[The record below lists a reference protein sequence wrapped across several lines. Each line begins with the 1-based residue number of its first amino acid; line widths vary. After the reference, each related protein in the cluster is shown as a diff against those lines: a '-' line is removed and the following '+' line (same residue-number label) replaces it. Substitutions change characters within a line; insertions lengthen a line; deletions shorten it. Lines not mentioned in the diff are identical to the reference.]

1 MADLVNFLH
10 SAHVSKIV
18 DNSKNVTPGSLFVA
32 IPGIKSDGHD
42 YIQDAIKS
50 GAVAIVGERDLDL
63 SVPYLKVE
71 NSRQTLSLLASE
83 FYGNPSKKMKMI
95 GVTGTDGKTT
105 TANLIYEILNA
116 SRKKAGLIST
126 VSAKVGGKELDT
138 GFHVT
143 NPEPVELQKFLSLMV
158 ENGCEYCVLEVTS
171 HGLDQDRVYGI
182 NFEVSVL
189 TNITNEHLDYHKT
202 FENYLMAKSKLFLNS
217 KISILNKDDSSFSEM
232 NKLLDGKTQI
242 KEYSK
247 TSIPKDLI
255 DDVNRRFHE
264 TYNVSN
270 CSAAISV
277 AMEFGV
283 ESQDIISAIKSFK
296 GVAGRMEEIKNDRG
310 IKIIVDFA
318 HTPNSLENVLLAL
331 KTQKQN
337 GAKLI
342 SVFGCAGE
350 RDSRKRFTMGE
361 ISVSISDFVVFT
373 AEDPRNEDV
382 KLIIDE
388 MEKGAKK
395 SGATINN
402 NYFVIP
408 ERGEAISYAI
418 NTLAKAGDIV
428 VITGK
433 GHEKSMAYNGVEY
446 PWSDQE
452 AVFYALKNEVKRILR

>member
-71 NSRQTLSLLASE
+71 NSRQALSLLASE

-283 ESQDIISAIKSFK
+283 ESQDIINAIKSFK

-382 KLIIDE
+382 KSIIEE

-395 SGATINN
+395 SGAKINN

-452 AVFYALKNEVKRILR
+452 AVSYALRNEVKKILR